1 MLAPMTSRAKVREA
15 MSAGTPGF
23 EQPGRGASE
32 ERASEERASER
43 RDRALSYDYGD
54 IQHTRTKGV

>member
-15 MSAGTPGF
+15 MSAATRGF
-23 EQPGRGASE
+23 EQPGRG
-32 ERASEERASER
+32 ASEERASER